1 MYYMCECMCDVR
13 MYYVCGC
20 TDMTVWVCVPM
31 QRSEQDIGCLPLS
44 LIASEQTGSSTELED
59 NLFGS
64 GYWPVSSWGPSGSTP
79 SMLVFSTHWNP
90 KEVDSDTSEGVS
102 NHRVN
107 GLAAREGRS
116 REQKWRIIFLLPR
129 PLIFAKSHPPGFWEE
144 SCFIT

>member
-1 MYYMCECMCDVR
+1 
-13 MYYVCGC
+13 
-20 TDMTVWVCVPM
+20 M

-102 NHRVN
+102 MVATPVIPEEEEA
-107 GLAAREGRS
+107 G
-116 REQKWRIIFLLPR
+116 R
-129 PLIFAKSHPPGFWEE
+129 PLVCSDSQLSCIGKLQIQLETHSQKKKKGGGKQEMTSFSHYVTHAHTHTQ
-144 SCFIT
+144 IRLL